1 MRYSSFQFSYQKSV
15 NKDLRQKVDDAGDVE
30 GMKAELA
37 QLWIDFDAMTKERDA
52 FLLRIEEKEE
62 EIEQLLDER
71 EEVVVTMKGGDYLP
85 EFRHLIYTLLG
96 ANIPQSQVS
105 NVIEKVLGFAGKKA
119 SSLPTEK
126 TIRKMNLERGAVSQI
141 HIGEKLEK
149 SGLTLET
156 DETAKL
162 GHKVGAA

>member
-1 MRYSSFQFSYQKSV
+1 MSATV
-15 NKDLRQKVDDAGDVE
+15 
-30 GMKAELA
+30 
-37 QLWIDFDAMTKERDA
+37 
-52 FLLRIEEKEE
+52 EEKEE
-62 EIEQLLDER
+62 EIETLLDR
-71 EEVVVTMKGGDYLP
+71 IDDVVVTTKGGDYLP
-85 EFRHLIYTLLG
+85 EFRHLIYILLG
-96 ANIPQSQVS
+96 SNVPQSQVS

-162 GHKVGAA
+162 GHKVGTA

>member
-1 MRYSSFQFSYQKSV
+1 MIR
-15 NKDLRQKVDDAGDVE
+15 E
-30 GMKAELA
+30 
-37 QLWIDFDAMTKERDA
+37 ERDGL
-52 FLLRIEEKEE
+52 LLRVEEKEE
-62 EIEQLLDER
+62 EIETLLDAT
-71 EEVVVTMKGGDYLP
+71 EEVVVTMKGGDYSP

-96 ANIPQSQVS
+96 ANVPHSQVS
-105 NVIEKVLGFAGKKA
+105 NVIDKVLCFAGKKA

-162 GHKVGAA
+162 GHKV